1 MYLGWGPLHGGVE
14 GGFIATTKNV
24 LTGFFISFLGM
35 LGFTATCV
43 SETYFALKVE
53 YMSFVY
59 KYVRINDSVS
69 ESKYLASQ
77 MT

>member
-1 MYLGWGPLHGGVE
+1 MYLGWGPLHGEVE

-35 LGFTATCV
+35 LSFSANFV
-43 SETYFALKVE
+43 SEKYFA
-53 YMSFVY
+53 FVC

-77 MT
+77 IYINN